1 MGTGPKTAY
10 RYLARCP
17 QWSPA
22 VPGEPVLYPWY
33 SLGGQSFLS
42 KRLFPHGVPPVC
54 IHLLDRNVGTLAAV
68 GVGKGGVQEDLPVP
82 LEQRLSLQVKSF
94 PLTLGKACKLWG
106 QADWEYETLTIP
118 PYWRSYSLSPIPGG
132 FPLVSYIWYGTDNG
146 MASLEALG
154 SHWACLSWVLGASTS
169 GSALWTFC
177 VPQLPLPWHPLSHT

>member
-1 MGTGPKTAY
+1 MVLPWRPVLPEQAPLPT
-10 RYLARCP
+10 
-17 QWSPA
+17 WSPI
-22 VPGEPVLYPWY
+22 
-33 SLGGQSFLS
+33 
-42 KRLFPHGVPPVC
+42 PVC
-54 IHLLDRNVGTLAAV
+54 IHLLGRNVGTLAAV

-82 LEQRLSLQVKSF
+82 LEQRLSLQVKNF